1 MKEIQKAEQHL
12 KDIEKKLEK
21 DNLFGYIDGHD
32 FSVIMQDLLIPDG
45 DYVID
50 TGNWEN
56 VNYACAYRLIKRIKK
71 TSVDMEIIFYNLVMN
86 CVFHRRN

>member
-1 MKEIQKAEQHL
+1 MKELYKAEQYL
-12 KDIEKKLEK
+12 KEIEKKLEK
-21 DNLFGYIDGHD
+21 DNLFGYIDGYD

-56 VNYACAYRLIKRIKK
+56 VNYACAYRLINRIKK
-71 TSVDMEIIFYNLVMN
+71 HPLIWRLFFMI
-86 CVFHRRN
+86 

>member
-12 KDIEKKLEK
+12 KEIEKKLGK
-21 DNLFGYIDGHD
+21 DNLFWYIDGYD
-32 FSVIMQDLLIPDG
+32 FSVIIQDLLIPDG

-56 VNYACAYRLIKRIKK
+56 VNYFCACGLIKRIQRHPLIWKLFF
-71 TSVDMEIIFYNLVMN
+71 II
-86 CVFHRRN
+86 

>member
-1 MKEIQKAEQHL
+1 MKELHKAEQKL
-12 KDIEKKLEK
+12 KEVEKKLGK
-21 DNLFGYIDGHD
+21 DDLFGYINGYD

-56 VNYACAYRLIKRIKK
+56 VNYACVYRLIKRIKK
-71 TSVDMEIIFYNLVMN
+71 HPLIWRLFFMI
-86 CVFHRRN
+86 